1 VAHDHHHHGH
11 AHAATADGRRLG
23 LALALILGFMAV
35 EVVVGFLASSLA
47 LLSDAAHMLT
57 DAGAIALALA
67 AARLAGRPA
76 QGGYTFGLK
85 RAEILSAQINGV
97 TLVALAT
104 AIVVEGIR
112 RLISP
117 PEVEG
122 AAVLAVALA
131 GIVVNLLATLVL
143 SGANR
148 RSLNV
153 EGAFQHVLTD
163 LYAFIATAIAGG
175 VILATGFRAAD
186 GIAALFVAAL
196 MLRSGWG
203 LLRESG
209 RVLLEAAPRG
219 LDPQEIGRSLASEPH
234 VVEVHDL
241 HVWEVT
247 SGMPSLSAH
256 VTVRAGCDTQAHRRR
271 LAELLRE
278 RFGIDHSTLQVEAR
292 HEGPL
297 EIEPLRRA

>member
-1 VAHDHHHHGH
+1 
-11 AHAATADGRRLG
+11 
-23 LALALILGFMAV
+23 MAV